1 MGKKWKVKNEKRGN
15 WMSICIFFAFIHAA
29 SRLASARTGMFSKKN
44 AKNLTAMYG
53 GPKKFKK

>member
-1 MGKKWKVKNEKRGN
+1 MESQKWKKGKLDL
-15 WMSICIFFAFIHAA
+15 SICIFFAFIHAA